1 MEVFVLM
8 DFEGINDELK
18 IKAGDVIKNVRAGA
32 EQGWME
38 GELNGKRGF
47 FPSNFVKEIPSYLMG
62 DHLREPRS
70 IRKCK
75 TLKKKQT
82 LCEVAFA
89 YSPLDKDELEL
100 KEGEIIEFIKE
111 IEDGW
116 WLGNKNGKIGAFP
129 SNFVK
134 EITETTDGPNSSAVK
149 QRPKLSEALFNKEL
163 EKQPQLQHTCGAG
176 QRLDINQDNER
187 CKVMVDY
194 TATAEDEL
202 DLKKGDVVVIIN
214 KDTDDEGWWEGELNG
229 KHGFFPDNFVMVLP
243 TACLMLE
250 NTDRPLRRM
259 LDKSSVSKPG
269 VPAMDIKDCSDHS
282 RPEADLLKDERKDL
296 RSDPPSKQ
304 ILPPLKKVPPPVK
317 NKPVKNLP
325 SKTNGEIAPLSPKP
339 TEMVK
344 EKAKETDSIHIED
357 VAVSSDKL
365 SHPTANRAKHQ
376 GRRPPSHLV
385 INKTTVEKLLLSPVT
400 PKNDHA
406 ASHFPRVTSP
416 LKAIPSQSIPETKPK
431 AERETHE
438 NIEELKAEI
447 RELSLGLALL
457 KNQHV
462 RDIVDLKKEMKAEAA
477 KRMALQEEVEMLRK
491 SVNQH

>member
-1 MEVFVLM
+1 MVYYVYGMFLCCWER
-8 DFEGINDELK
+8 DESL
-18 IKAGDVIKNVRAGA
+18 IEDGG
-32 EQGWME
+32 
-38 GELNGKRGF
+38 
-47 FPSNFVKEIPSYLMG
+47 
-62 DHLREPRS
+62 
-70 IRKCK
+70 K

-116 WLGNKNGKIGAFP
+116 WLGNKNGKVGAFP

-134 EITETTDGPNSSAVK
+134 EITGKATFALSLMIAVTCNIAAIPACSCYWSFTLSPLLRDLTCVLMLLDLETTDGPNSSAVK

-163 EKQPQLQHTCGAG
+163 EKLA
-176 QRLDINQDNER
+176 
-187 CKVMVDY
+187 DY
-194 TATAEDEL
+194 QN
-202 DLKKGDVVVIIN
+202 LKITPK
-214 KDTDDEGWWEGELNG
+214 TT
-229 KHGFFPDNFVMVLP
+229 FTTM
-243 TACLMLE
+243 
-250 NTDRPLRRM
+250 
-259 LDKSSVSKPG
+259 SKPG
-269 VPAMDIKDCSDHS
+269 VPAMDIKNCSDHS
-282 RPEADLLKDERKDL
+282 RPEAALLKDERKDL
-296 RSDPPSKQ
+296 RSDPSSKQ
-304 ILPPLKKVPPPVK
+304 LLPPLKKVPPPVK
-317 NKPVKNLP
+317 NKPVKTLP

-344 EKAKETDSIHIED
+344 EKAKETDSIPIED

-376 GRRPPSHLV
+376 GRRPPSHPV
-385 INKTTVEKLLLSPVT
+385 INKTTAEKPLLSPVT

-431 AERETHE
+431 AEQETHE

-447 RELSLGLALL
+447 KELSLALALL
-457 KNQHV
+457 KNHHV
-462 RDIVDLKKEMKAEAA
+462 RDIEDLKKEMKAEAA
-477 KRMALQEEVEMLRK
+477 KRMALQEAYACVMDSLQSCVQIMTPMQQGAGWE
-491 SVNQH
+491 